1 MHGYRECRCEGFS
14 ADSLSHN
21 SRQLRV
27 TAAAARSLTKIR
39 KLHSHVQRQ
48 ATSSSTT
55 SLSLLFIQ
63 FSALERERER
73 ERETD
78 RQTEDSTG
86 GSLSTTDNDTQ
97 QAASPGMKTYEQVV
111 ISMPAQ
117 LKIKR
122 TNWNAYIVSKS
133 PWWICASYKAVVQ
146 IHYARSHCTPRRS
159 HCGTTCHHP
168 QIPTGG

>member
-1 MHGYRECRCEGFS
+1 VCARSFYNLNIGTPLKNLHLFISINHGRGASLYPICLSPPPPQLTSFRMLGYRECRCEGFS

-63 FSALERERER
+63 FSALEREREGGG
-73 ERETD
+73 ETD
-78 RQTEDSTG
+78 GQTDRGQYGREF
-86 GSLSTTDNDTQ
+86 
-97 QAASPGMKTYEQVV
+97 E
-111 ISMPAQ
+111 
-117 LKIKR
+117 
-122 TNWNAYIVSKS
+122 
-133 PWWICASYKAVVQ
+133 
-146 IHYARSHCTPRRS
+146 
-159 HCGTTCHHP
+159 
-168 QIPTGG
+168 

>member
-1 MHGYRECRCEGFS
+1 MLGYWECRCEGFG

-21 SRQLRV
+21 SHQLRV

-63 FSALERERER
+63 FSALERG
-73 ERETD
+73 RETG
-78 RQTEDSTG
+78 DSTG
-86 GSLSTTDNDTQ
+86 GSLSTTDNDRQ

-133 PWWICASYKAVVQ
+133 PRCICASYKAIVQ
-146 IHYARSHCTPRRS
+146 IHYVRSHYTQ
-159 HCGTTCHHP
+159 TITLWHHVSS
-168 QIPTGG
+168 PTDTNRWISL